1 MLKMRKFLLAS
12 IALLTIF
19 TSYAQSPRVYRS
31 EFITYDKRE
40 DAVADKRDEIA
51 RYWAYKPERIAIAGG
66 EIRFVQK
73 ITIDATL
80 NDYNLFLHLENAG
93 MAYTLFINNEPVA
106 EVEDPITPA
115 DFMISPYMRQ
125 GVNEIMVG
133 VRQTRTP
140 QLQENI
146 IQPQFPQFENS
157 YMFAQRRLAVRDF
170 NVILE
175 PDSSRQYAKLK
186 LDVIVTN
193 DFNFKETIQVGFDI
207 YDPKGKLKEYSV
219 NELEIEGR
227 SIDTLHFNPDVYHSY
242 NFKWGD
248 GQKPLYDVMIYVKRN
263 GMLWEYIPLKI
274 GFGKTVYR
282 DKKYFRFDQ
291 VLHIQKKVHFNAD
304 ADRYKT
310 FVAIEQLKLR
320 GYNTLCPDYPQPKW
334 FYDMCDKAGMF
345 VIERMN
351 LNSPT
356 NSNIRT
362 VGGTPANDPALLEEY
377 MTRAK
382 AMYYRSRNHSC
393 IIAYNLGSEN
403 SGNGYNMYKVYEW
416 IKSVETERPVFY
428 EGAEGEWNTDL

>member
-157 YMFAQRRLAVRDF
+157 YMFAQRRLAVRNF

-186 LDVIVTN
+186 LDVIVAN

-207 YDPKGKLKEYSV
+207 YDPKVKLKEYSF

>member
-1 MLKMRKFLLAS
+1 MRKFLLAS
-12 IALLTIF
+12 IALLTIL

-186 LDVIVTN
+186 LDVIVAN

-248 GQKPLYDVMIYVKRN
+248 GQKPLYDVMLYVKRN

-282 DKKYFRFDQ
+282 NKKYFRFDQ

-393 IIAYNLGSEN
+393 IIAYSLGSEN

>member
-1 MLKMRKFLLAS
+1 MRKFLLAS
-12 IALLTIF
+12 IALLTIL

-186 LDVIVTN
+186 LDVIVAN

-248 GQKPLYDVMIYVKRN
+248 GQKPLYDVMLYVKRN

-282 DKKYFRFDQ
+282 NKKYFRFDQ

-377 MTRAK
+377 MTRVK
-382 AMYYRSRNHSC
+382 SMYYRSRNHSC
-393 IIAYNLGSEN
+393 IIAYSLGSEN

>member
-186 LDVIVTN
+186 LDVIVAN

>member
-1 MLKMRKFLLAS
+1 MRKFLLAS
-12 IALLTIF
+12 IALLTIL

-73 ITIDATL
+73 FNIDATL

-186 LDVIVTN
+186 LDVIVAN

-248 GQKPLYDVMIYVKRN
+248 GQKPLYDVMLYVKRN

-282 DKKYFRFDQ
+282 NKKYFRFDQ

-393 IIAYNLGSEN
+393 IIAYSLGSEN

>member
-1 MLKMRKFLLAS
+1 MRKFLLAS
-12 IALLTIF
+12 VALLTIF
-19 TSYAQSPRVYRS
+19 SSYAQSPRVYRS

-51 RYWAYKPERIAIAGG
+51 RYWAYTPERIAIAGG

-73 ITIDATL
+73 FTIDATL

-106 EVEDPITPA
+106 EVDDPITPA
-115 DFMISPYMRQ
+115 DFLISPFMRQ

-186 LDVIVTN
+186 LDVIVAN

-219 NELEIEGR
+219 NEMEIEGR

-356 NSNIRT
+356 NNNIRT

-393 IIAYNLGSEN
+393 IIAYSLGGEN

-416 IKSVETERPVFY
+416 IKSVERERPVFY

>member
-1 MLKMRKFLLAS
+1 M
-12 IALLTIF
+12 
-19 TSYAQSPRVYRS
+19 
-31 EFITYDKRE
+31 
-40 DAVADKRDEIA
+40 
-51 RYWAYKPERIAIAGG
+51 
-66 EIRFVQK
+66 RFVQK
-73 ITIDATL
+73 INIDATL
-80 NDYNLFLHLENAG
+80 NDYNLFLHIENAG
-93 MAYTLFINNEPVA
+93 MAYTLFINNEPIA
-106 EVEDPITPA
+106 EVDDHITPA
-115 DFMISPYMRQ
+115 DFLISPYMRQ

-146 IQPQFPQFENS
+146 IQPEFPQFENS
-157 YMFAQRRLAVRDF
+157 YMFAQRRLSVRDF
-170 NVILE
+170 NIVLE

-186 LDVIVTN
+186 LDVIVAN

-219 NELEIEGR
+219 NELEVEGR
-227 SIDTLHFNPDVYHSY
+227 SLDTLHFNPDVYHTY

-248 GQKPLYDVMIYVKRN
+248 DQRPLYDVMIYIKRN
-263 GMLWEYIPLKI
+263 GMLWEYIPLKV
-274 GFGKTVYR
+274 GFGKTEYR
-282 DKKYFRFDQ
+282 NKKYFRFDQ

-304 ADRYKT
+304 ADRHKT

-362 VGGTPANDPALLEEY
+362 VGGTPANDPEMLEEY
-377 MTRAK
+377 MTRVK

-393 IIAYNLGSEN
+393 IIAYSLGGEN

-416 IKSVETERPVFY
+416 IKSVETQRPVFY

>member
-1 MLKMRKFLLAS
+1 MRKFLLAS
-12 IALLTIF
+12 IALLTIL

-186 LDVIVTN
+186 LDVIVAN

-248 GQKPLYDVMIYVKRN
+248 GQKPLYDVMLYVKRN

-282 DKKYFRFDQ
+282 NKKYFRFDQ

>member
-1 MLKMRKFLLAS
+1 MLRMRKFLLAS
-12 IALLTIF
+12 IALLTIL

-186 LDVIVTN
+186 LDVIVAN

-248 GQKPLYDVMIYVKRN
+248 GQKPLYDVMLYVKRN

-282 DKKYFRFDQ
+282 NKKYFRFDQ

-356 NSNIRT
+356 NNNIRT

-393 IIAYNLGSEN
+393 IIAYSLGGEN

>member
-1 MLKMRKFLLAS
+1 MLRMRKFLLAS
-12 IALLTIF
+12 IALMTIF

-186 LDVIVTN
+186 LDVIVAN

-248 GQKPLYDVMIYVKRN
+248 GQKPLYDVMLYVKRN

-282 DKKYFRFDQ
+282 NKKYFRFDQ

-393 IIAYNLGSEN
+393 IIAYSLGSEN

>member
-1 MLKMRKFLLAS
+1 MRKFLLAG
-12 IALLTIF
+12 IALFFAIAG
-19 TSYAQSPRVYRS
+19 YAQGPRVFRS

-40 DAVADKRDEIA
+40 DAVTDKRDEIA

-66 EIRFVQK
+66 EVRFVQK

-93 MAYTLFINNEPVA
+93 MSYTLFINNEQICD
-106 EVEDPITPA
+106 VEDHITPA
-115 DFMISPYMRQ
+115 DFMISPYLRQ
-125 GVNEIMVG
+125 GVNEIMVAM
-133 VRQTRTP
+133 RQTRLP

-146 IQPQFPQFENS
+146 IQPEFPQFENS
-157 YMFAQRRLAVRDF
+157 YMFAQRRLSVRDF
-170 NVILE
+170 NIILE

-186 LDVIVTN
+186 LDVIVAN

-219 NELEIEGR
+219 NELEVEGR
-227 SIDTLHFNPDVYHSY
+227 SLDTLHFNPDVYHSY

-248 GQKPLYDVMIYVKRN
+248 GQRPLYDVMIYIKRN

-274 GFGKTVYR
+274 GFGKTEYR
-282 DKKYFRFDQ
+282 NKKYFRFDQ
-291 VLHIQKKVHFNAD
+291 VLHIQKKVNFNAA

-362 VGGTPANDPALLEEY
+362 VGGTPANDPALVEEY
-377 MTRAK
+377 LTRAK
-382 AMYYRSRNHSC
+382 AMYYRTRNHSC
-393 IIAYNLGSEN
+393 IIAYSLGGEK

>member
-186 LDVIVTN
+186 LDVIVAN

-248 GQKPLYDVMIYVKRN
+248 GQKPLYDVMLYVKRN

>member
-140 QLQENI
+140 QLQANI

-186 LDVIVTN
+186 LDVIVAN

>member
-1 MLKMRKFLLAS
+1 M
-12 IALLTIF
+12 TIF

-186 LDVIVTN
+186 LDVIVAN

-248 GQKPLYDVMIYVKRN
+248 GQKPLYDVMLYVKRN

-282 DKKYFRFDQ
+282 NKKYFRFDQ

-393 IIAYNLGSEN
+393 IIAYSLGSEN

>member
-186 LDVIVTN
+186 LDVIVAN

-248 GQKPLYDVMIYVKRN
+248 GQKPLYDVMLYVKRN

-282 DKKYFRFDQ
+282 NKKYFRFDQ